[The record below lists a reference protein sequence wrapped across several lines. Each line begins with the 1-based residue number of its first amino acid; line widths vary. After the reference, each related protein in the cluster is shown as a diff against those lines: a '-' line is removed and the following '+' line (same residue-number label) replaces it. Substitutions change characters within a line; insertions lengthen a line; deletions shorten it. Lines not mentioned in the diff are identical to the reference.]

1 MDYPKS
7 VPNIGLV
14 GGKFVDENQLTG
26 TPGSLIPSV
35 WGNSV
40 TDEVLNVIAAS
51 GQAPSEADL
60 TQLVKAIRSLIQA
73 NATNYAADTGTANVY
88 AAAFTPPITALTD
101 GTVVRVKIK
110 TANSGASTFN
120 PNGLGA
126 KPIVGSAHAAL
137 QGGELVANGHAWLQ
151 YNSSLSGGSWVIL
164 ASSGG
169 AQQVPSASKSAQ
181 AVNLSQLGNY
191 NGYLSASA
199 NLTLT
204 STALGKVVFG
214 DATGVVITLP
224 AAQLLEGSAI
234 TIVALS
240 DCTVAAAAGG
250 SIRIGSTVN
259 NSMSLLRG
267 EQLTLF
273 TVGISVWYVAAYS
286 RSPTPI
292 GITGQA
298 RNLKMS
304 VTAALATASLTAD
317 EIVVSTSQSGLQFK
331 LSGFSKA
338 VNLATTG
345 AGGMDT
351 GSAPVSGFVG
361 LYAIYDPVAG
371 ATALLA
377 TNATSAVQPEVYGGA
392 NMPAGY
398 TASALISV
406 WPTDASRRFVVGYQ
420 ADRKVHFPFV
430 SLLNTTT
437 QQLTLTS
444 LSVAA
449 FVPLNAKTISGQN
462 VAVPSAAAQVAIDV
476 AGSASGIAGQY
487 FNAYVGAGAT
497 GQAPFND
504 VPLISPQ
511 VLYYIATTAAPTATF
526 QLLGSAYTF

>member
-88 AAAFTPPITALTD
+88 AAAFTPAITALTD

-181 AVNLSQLGNY
+181 AVNLSQLGSY
-191 NGYLSASA
+191 NGYLSAIA

-214 DATGVVITLP
+214 DATDVVITLP
-224 AAQLLEGSAI
+224 IAQQLEGSTI

-240 DCTVAAAAGG
+240 DCTVAAAAGQF
-250 SIRIGSTVN
+250 IRIGSTN
-259 NSMSLLRG
+259 NSSMQLLRG
-267 EQLTLF
+267 EQLTIF
-273 TVGISVWYVAAYS
+273 SVNLSSWYVASYAKHAGNLRGLLGYS
-286 RSPTPI
+286 ATGALDVNAFGRLVNVSFSHVVVTLPPVGGAENNGKSIIFAAPNGCTLKGSGAELIYDRFGASANTLVLEAGEQIQLVTDGSSWRTGLSSKPANQATETLPGISKVATQSLTDAGLDGSSMVTPKTLRGVVGSFFKTI
-292 GITGQA
+292 V
-298 RNLKMS
+298 N
-304 VTAALATASLTAD
+304 VTASRAVGVTYTNTSGKPMFVNVELQTTVINQTARFAVNG
-317 EIVVSTSQSGLQFK
+317 IN
-331 LSGFSKA
+331 LSGSGFP
-338 VNLATTG
+338 TG
-345 AGGMDT
+345 NSSISGSIIVPAGGT
-351 GSAPVSGFVG
+351 YSVLSG
-361 LYAIYDPVAG
+361 
-371 ATALLA
+371 
-377 TNATSAVQPEVYGGA
+377 
-392 NMPAGY
+392 
-398 TASALISV
+398 
-406 WPTDASRRFVVGYQ
+406 
-420 ADRKVHFPFV
+420 
-430 SLLNTTT
+430 
-437 QQLTLTS
+437 
-444 LSVAA
+444 
-449 FVPLNAKTISGQN
+449 
-462 VAVPSAAAQVAIDV
+462 
-476 AGSASGIAGQY
+476 
-487 FNAYVGAGAT
+487 AYNIWNWVEMT
-497 GQAPFND
+497 
-504 VPLISPQ
+504 
-511 VLYYIATTAAPTATF
+511 
-526 QLLGSAYTF
+526 